1 MAAEFEIALQ
11 DAVPPLVLALDV
23 GSTASRGMIYDA
35 HGRPAGRRAKVAHGF
50 TVAPDGTSVID
61 PDQVLEELSSIVD
74 GSAKPRK
81 DQQALV
87 DTARKI
93 DAVRRRRRRS

>member
-1 MAAEFEIALQ
+1 MAEERRALHAYLTPEAHDAWHDFAAENG
-11 DAVPPLVLALDV
+11 VSV
-23 GSTASRGMIYDA
+23 SGM
-35 HGRPAGRRAKVAHGF
+35 
-50 TVAPDGTSVID
+50 
-61 PDQVLEELSSIVD
+61 LEAYGLELSSIVD